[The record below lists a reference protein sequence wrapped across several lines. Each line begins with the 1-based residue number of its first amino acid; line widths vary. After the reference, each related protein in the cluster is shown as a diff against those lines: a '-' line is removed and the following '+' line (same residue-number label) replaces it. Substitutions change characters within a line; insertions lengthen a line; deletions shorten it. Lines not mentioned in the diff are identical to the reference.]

1 LKLLFIFLDVVG
13 FGVDDP
19 QNNPF
24 ARAEMPALLRLLDGH
39 KLISANAPLET
50 ERAMLLSLDARLGVP
65 GLPQSATGQAVLLTG
80 VNVPAAIGRHY
91 GPKPDK
97 EVASFVQ
104 NGTIFSRLK
113 KSGQRVAF
121 LNAYPPSY
129 FESIQSGRRL
139 YAAIPLAAVY
149 AGLHLNDIEDLR
161 AGRAISA
168 DFTARGWC
176 SHLNLPDIPILT
188 PVQAGQ
194 RLAQLAQGNDFS
206 LFEYWLSDYAGH
218 HQDMQESLELL
229 RTFDQ
234 VLDGLLQAWDDRSGL
249 ILVTSDHGN
258 IEDISTRRHTLNP
271 VPGLVVGAPD
281 LRRAFAS
288 NLRDISDVSPSI
300 QRFLIT

>member
-1 LKLLFIFLDVVG
+1 LRVLFIFLDG
-13 FGVDDP
+13 IGLGADEP

-24 ARAEMPALLRLLDGH
+24 ARAEMPTLLRLLDGRR
-39 KLISANAPLET
+39 LIFANAPLET
-50 ERAMLLSLDARLGVP
+50 ERASLLSLDARLGVP

-80 VNVPAAIGRHY
+80 INVPTAIGRHY

-113 KSGQRVAF
+113 NKGRRVVF

-149 AGLHLNDIEDLR
+149 AGLHLHDIDDLR
-161 AGRAISA
+161 AGKALSA
-168 DFTARGWC
+168 DFTALGWR
-176 SHLNLPDIPILT
+176 SHLKLPGIPILT

-218 HQDMQESLELL
+218 RQDMHAALEILE
-229 RTFDQ
+229 TFDQ
-234 VLDGLLQAWDDRSGL
+234 VLDGLLQAWDDSSGL
-249 ILVTSDHGN
+249 ILLTSDHGN
-258 IEDISTRRHTLNP
+258 MEDLSTRRHTLNP
-271 VPGLVVGAPD
+271 VPALLVGAPD

-288 NLRDISDVSPSI
+288 NMKDITDIAPCI
-300 QRFLIT
+300 QRFIIT